1 MVITHTLLMNYLNCW
16 EMIREM
22 YIEWE
27 INKEE
32 LKSYSLEEFNEDGDI
47 WGFMILN
54 LGDYQLGC
62 LSDIFDVDEESNI
75 DKELLEGDDLIAY
88 NIDNLIKCG
97 ISLLKNKSFKFH
109 LLDYNKVEFHVVWD
123 EDVKIEMIDY
133 FTKELFYFYSISF
146 DDLVAEIKTDYT
158 KYINDIKEINEVI
171 LQSKMLKNTSRLYDE
186 FLNLLDQKASD

>member
-1 MVITHTLLMNYLNCW
+1 MVIAHTLLKNYLNCW

-32 LKSYSLEEFNEDGDI
+32 LKSYSIEDFNEDGDI
-47 WGFMILN
+47 WGFMMLK
-54 LGDYQLGC
+54 LGDYQLGY
-62 LSDIFDVDEESNI
+62 LSDIFDSAEKSEI

-109 LLDYNKVEFHVVWD
+109 SLDYNKVEFHVVWD
-123 EDVKIEMIDY
+123 EDVKIELINCY
-133 FTKELFYFYSISF
+133 TKELFYRYSISF
-146 DDLVAEIKTDYT
+146 GELVTEIKTDYT

-171 LQSKMLKNTSRLYDE
+171 LQSKMLKNTSMLYDE